1 MGTGKSGLG
10 GRRRRTPAVEMPR
23 TAEEERARAEQISRD
38 RERERETSPLEEG
51 RNNIELRV
59 RTKDGEHQN
68 IRVSIQ
74 STTQLDQM
82 ENVDTYRAPGRY
94 NEVNIYRALASD
106 AENNARDRRN
116 DPVINTER
124 HAEIAQEGKFTKID
138 DVPVVR
144 KIAGAMVLEKTTG
157 YVTKIDGDVWYI
169 QKNPNGPGFSPNY
182 AGISARP
189 PKATGTSLAAAK
201 QQVQETAGLLRGNA
215 GGKEQAAAGMA
226 DLNYNLGRI
235 SQKVWDEMQKNRNY
249 WR

>member
-10 GRRRRTPAVEMPR
+10 GRRRNTPTVER
-23 TAEEERARAEQISRD
+23 QFTAQEERAMAEQATRD
-38 RERERETSPLEEG
+38 RERERESGAFWEG
-51 RNNIELRV
+51 EKPVELRI
-59 RTKDGEHQN
+59 RKTNGEIEN

-74 STTQLDQM
+74 STTRLDQM
-82 ENVDTYRAPGRY
+82 EDVASMRGEGRY
-94 NEVNIYRALASD
+94 REGNIYRNLAGD
-106 AENNARDRRN
+106 AENNVRSRRN

-169 QKNPNGPGFSPNY
+169 QKNTNGSGFSPNY
-182 AGISARP
+182 AGINARP
-189 PKATGTSLAAAK
+189 PKAKGASLAAAK
-201 QQVQETAGLLRGNA
+201 QQVQETAGLLRGNNA
-215 GGKEQAAAGMA
+215 GKEQAAAGMA

>member
-10 GRRRRTPAVEMPR
+10 SRRRSTPAVEMPR
-23 TAEEERARAEQISRD
+23 TAEEERAFAEQATRD
-38 RERERETSPLEEG
+38 REREREVSPLEEG
-51 RNNIELRV
+51 RNNIELRI
-59 RTKDGEHQN
+59 RKTNGEIEN

-74 STTQLDQM
+74 STTRLDQM
-82 ENVDTYRAPGRY
+82 EDVASMRGEGRY
-94 NEVNIYRALASD
+94 REGNIYRNLAGD
-106 AENNARDRRN
+106 AENNVRSRSN

-124 HAEIAQEGKFTKID
+124 HAEIAKEGKFTKID

-157 YVTKIDGDVWYI
+157 YVTKIDGEVWYI
-169 QKNPNGPGFSPNY
+169 QKSQGGGFAPNY

-189 PKATGTSLAAAK
+189 PKAKGSSLAAAK
-201 QQVQETAGLLRGNA
+201 TQLQETAGLLRGNA